1 MDQASFDAAL
11 KQMTARRRSSRRTLV
26 VVNGLLVLGL
36 AAFFIGPEIRC
47 EDDDSIDMPEVVQ
60 AWKQP
65 FVATSELTVLA
76 PDKLAKI
83 TGINFSNHDFYIAKR
98 PDGAGWYY
106 ASLASVYVARPAY
119 VGRLMALLARLPVMA
134 SPDGHGYAAD
144 EVRIRIEGQDDVVL
158 NIGEVPPAP
167 ATTLVYVLTAD
178 RQVLLIRP
186 EDARVLFPTVE
197 EVIGAEPVPITKQ

>member
-1 MDQASFDAAL
+1 MDQASLDAAL
-11 KQMTARRRSSRRTLV
+11 EQMTARRRSSRRTLV
-26 VVNGLLVLGL
+26 VVNGLLLLGL

-47 EDDDSIDMPEVVQ
+47 EDEVVDMPEVVP
-60 AWKQP
+60 AWQRP
-65 FVATSELTVLA
+65 FVATSELAVLP

-83 TGINFSNHDFYIAKR
+83 TGINFSNHDFYIAPR

-119 VGRLMALLARLPVMA
+119 VERLMALLARVPVMA
-134 SPDGHGYAAD
+134 SPDGHGYAPD
-144 EVRIRIEGQDDVVL
+144 EVRIRIDGQDDVVL

-167 ATTLVYVLTAD
+167 AATLVSVLTAD
-178 RQVLLIRP
+178 RQVLLIRA
-186 EDARVLFPTVE
+186 EDARVLFPTAE